1 MRFDGLRCNGGA
13 ATGNGEGEQGS
24 GIGRGLP
31 GGRMPY
37 VVVRYSSSIAMSS
50 YLQGG
55 EGVTPS
61 QVPRLT

>member
-37 VVVRYSSSIAMSS
+37 VVVRFTSSIAMWTN
-50 YLQGG
+50 LQGVRG
-55 EGVTPS
+55 
-61 QVPRLT
+61 